1 MQAHDHP
8 KNHANETARRDGL
21 VTRRTV
27 LAGIA
32 AGVLGGANLPAA
44 GQKENRPG
52 DQPQREKPG
61 AGIPGPFPG
70 RVVEIAHAGSVVEDA
85 VQEAAA
91 TAMVERGMRELVGSE
106 SAVEA

>member
-1 MQAHDHP
+1 MQAHDRP
-8 KNHANETARRDGL
+8 KDHASETARGDSL
-21 VTRRTV
+21 IARRTV

-44 GQKENRPG
+44 AQKANRPG

-70 RVVEIAHAGSVVEDA
+70 RVVEIAHAGFA
-85 VQEAAA
+85 IKPKLLL
-91 TAMVERGMRELVGSE
+91 LVGLGEEDSL
-106 SAVEA
+106 